1 MKRLAVLMFCMVC
14 TASSLH
20 AGEVDVVKVVV
31 RPAGP
36 GTYHFAVTL
45 RHDDTGWDHY
55 ADRWEILSPEGKVLA
70 SRVLMHPHVQ
80 EQPFTR
86 SLSGVSVPESIRE
99 VTVRGHDSV
108 HEYGGKE
115 VSVAIPR

>member
-1 MKRLAVLMFCMVC
+1 MKSLAILMFCMAC
-14 TASSLH
+14 TASSLY
-20 AGEVDVVKVVV
+20 ASEVDVVKVTVQ
-31 RPAGP
+31 PDGS
-36 GTYHFAVTL
+36 GTYLFAVTL
-45 RHDDTGWDHY
+45 LHDDTGWDHY
-55 ADRWEILSPEGKVLA
+55 ADRWEILNQKGEVLA

-86 SLSGVSVPESIRE
+86 SLSGVSVPKGIDV

-108 HEYGGKE
+108 HDYGGKE